1 MKEKAILKSLHVCL
15 GINVKAYDSNLN
27 EIQEYTSKKMISPQY
42 NELDLIKS
50 VEDEKKRHNYY
61 ILTGAMNEVF
71 LLHNFED
78 KHYLFGPF
86 NVHCLPP
93 DDFFT
98 HFLKQQNISIK
109 FKKAINDY
117 APEIKLYSLEDIRD
131 IIKLV
136 HYLFTL
142 DRQSDPTFEPIHS
155 YVEKLQKMLD
165 DAGLE
170 KLFFIENENEKNKL
184 KYEKQ
189 VMDLVRQGSITK
201 LKKSLSDLEGG
212 IMPTSKRDSIRSE
225 KNYSIIVFEKLSQ
238 LAIESGMDV
247 LEATRTRD
255 QMIIDNEAAKN
266 FSEIMKVRNGAIVF
280 FTQKIGEIVDEEF
293 SPFLSSILNYINQNL
308 YNEIT
313 IESIAKEFNISQTT
327 LNLNFKNELGMTVK
341 KYITKSKLE
350 DAKKLLDRNLS
361 ISEISQMLGY
371 ADSSHFCKKFKKEF
385 EMTPTQYRRNKKV

>member
-1 MKEKAILKSLHVCL
+1 MPSEDCFEKYLK
-15 GINVKAYDSNLN
+15 D
-27 EIQEYTSKKMISPQY
+27 
-42 NELDLIKS
+42 
-50 VEDEKKRHNYY
+50 
-61 ILTGAMNEVF
+61 
-71 LLHNFED
+71 
-78 KHYLFGPF
+78 
-86 NVHCLPP
+86 
-93 DDFFT
+93 
-98 HFLKQQNISIK
+98 QNINIK
-109 FKKAINDY
+109 FKHAINDY
-117 APEIKLYSLEDIRD
+117 VQALRVYSLEDLKD

-136 HYLFTL
+136 DYLFTP
-142 DRQSDPTFEPIHS
+142 DTTDKSFEPIHN
-155 YVEKLQKMLD
+155 YAMKLQKMLD
-165 DAGLE
+165 EAGLE
-170 KLFFIENENEKNKL
+170 KLFFIENDTERNKL
-184 KYEKQ
+184 EYEKQ
-189 VMDLVRQGSITK
+189 ILKLVRQGSMKK

-212 IMPTSKRDSIRSE
+212 IMPLSKRDSIRSE

-255 QMIIDNEAAKN
+255 QMMVDNKAAKS

-280 FTQKIGEIVDEEF
+280 FTKKISEIVDEEI
-293 SPFLSSILNYINQNL
+293 SPFLSSILSYINKNL
-308 YNEIT
+308 YNELT

-385 EMTPTQYRRNKKV
+385 QMTPTQYRRNTKS

>member
-1 MKEKAILKSLHVCL
+1 MKETAILKSLHVCL

-27 EIQEYTSKKMISPQY
+27 EIQEYTSKKHISPQY

-50 VEDEKKRHNYY
+50 VERENERLNCF
-61 ILTGAMNEVF
+61 ILTGSLDEVF
-71 LLHNFED
+71 LLHYFEE
-78 KHYLFGPF
+78 KYYLFGPLKV
-86 NVHCLPP
+86 NCLPSE
-93 DDFFT
+93 DCFEKY
-98 HFLKQQNISIK
+98 LKDQNINIK
-109 FKKAINDY
+109 FKHAINDY
-117 APEIKLYSLEDIRD
+117 VQALKVYSLEDLKD

-136 HYLFTL
+136 DYLFT
-142 DRQSDPTFEPIHS
+142 SDTTDNSFEPIHN
-155 YVEKLQKMLD
+155 YAMKLQKMLD
-165 DAGLE
+165 EAGLE
-170 KLFFIENENEKNKL
+170 KLFFIENDIERKKL
-184 KYEKQ
+184 EYEKQ
-189 VMDLVRQGSITK
+189 VLKLVRQGSMKK

-212 IMPTSKRDSIRSE
+212 IMPVSKRDSIRSE

-255 QMIIDNEAAKN
+255 QMIIDNEAAKS

-280 FTQKIGEIVDEEF
+280 FTKKISEIVDEEI
-293 SPFLSSILNYINQNL
+293 SPFLSSILSYINKNL
-308 YNEIT
+308 YNELT

-385 EMTPTQYRRNKKV
+385 KMTPTQYRRNTKS

>member
-27 EIQEYTSKKMISPQY
+27 EIQKYTSKKMISPQY

-142 DRQSDPTFEPIHS
+142 DRQSGPTFEPIHN
-155 YVEKLQKMLD
+155 YVEKV
-165 DAGLE
+165 A
-170 KLFFIENENEKNKL
+170 EN
-184 KYEKQ
+184 
-189 VMDLVRQGSITK
+189 VRRRWVR
-201 LKKSLSDLEGG
+201 E
-212 IMPTSKRDSIRSE
+212 
-225 KNYSIIVFEKLSQ
+225 IVF
-238 LAIESGMDV
+238 
-247 LEATRTRD
+247 
-255 QMIIDNEAAKN
+255 
-266 FSEIMKVRNGAIVF
+266 
-280 FTQKIGEIVDEEF
+280 
-293 SPFLSSILNYINQNL
+293 Y
-308 YNEIT
+308 
-313 IESIAKEFNISQTT
+313 
-327 LNLNFKNELGMTVK
+327 
-341 KYITKSKLE
+341 
-350 DAKKLLDRNLS
+350 
-361 ISEISQMLGY
+361 
-371 ADSSHFCKKFKKEF
+371 
-385 EMTPTQYRRNKKV
+385 